1 MEDKEKKIA
10 VFIDGPNILRDGYKL
25 SAINKILEEEGK
37 IAIKKVYLTRFSG
50 EKLVEAVAI
59 AGYEPIICVSDDTDT
74 KLIIDASEFIL
85 NNDKHKFDV
94 FALGS
99 GDFDFF
105 PLLCLAKDKGL
116 ETLVFSLKN
125 QHGSEAMKNFADI
138 YKALEP

>member
-1 MEDKEKKIA
+1 MENREKTIE
-10 VFIDGPNILRDGYKL
+10 VFIDGPNILREGYKL

-37 IAIKKVYLTRFSG
+37 AVIKKVYLTRFSG
-50 EKLVEAVAI
+50 EKLIEAVAI
-59 AGYEPIICVSDDTDT
+59 AGYEPIICITDDTDT
-74 KLIIDASEFIL
+74 KLIIDASEFIR
-85 NNDKHKFDV
+85 NNDRYKFDI

-125 QHGSEAMKNFADI
+125 QSGSEAIKNFADI
-138 YKALEP
+138 YRALE